1 LAASLVAD
9 QPRRFRLAGAVSSL
23 GAVSCVS
30 VRAAARAFPFAL
42 AAPLISVCLG
52 HAALRDRLDSTT
64 LENSPASFTGIFLEK
79 IPLTGEVSLRAQ
91 KPENIR
97 PTTPEERRDL
107 KMLTQRAIR
116 NVGGSNFANDTRVV
130 ESKLSEYGNPA
141 HEKQF
146 MPIDVVA
153 DLERVLGYPI
163 ITEHLAQLQGFR
175 LTTDA
180 ATADEPDMEDVG
192 AFSDTQ
198 GKLLSMLIRYAPDGY
213 DHRERREILPVAEAL
228 LVQLQ
233 DLIKGLKGAPL

>member
-1 LAASLVAD
+1 MHV
-9 QPRRFRLAGAVSSL
+9 
-23 GAVSCVS
+23 
-30 VRAAARAFPFAL
+30 
-42 AAPLISVCLG
+42 
-52 HAALRDRLDSTT
+52 
-64 LENSPASFTGIFLEK
+64 
-79 IPLTGEVSLRAQ
+79 Q

-107 KMLTQRAIR
+107 KMLTQRAVR

-141 HEKQF
+141 IERQF

-163 ITEHLAQLQGFR
+163 ITEHLAQMQGFR
-175 LTTDA
+175 VVSDEA
-180 ATADEPDMEDVG
+180 VAEEPDMEDVG
-192 AFSDTQ
+192 ALSDTQ
-198 GKLLSMLIRYAPDGY
+198 GKLLSMLIRYAPNGY

-233 DLIKGLKGAPL
+233 ELIKGLKGVAI